1 MRVSS
6 LISSEHHREQ
16 IRRRIAVEEGDLST
30 SIGEIGS
37 DDGEDSPLQSKR
49 SSMLIDLITLQFEYL
64 PILKKATYYML
75 NLAQLLN
82 VSVAPLCT
90 HHQANLS
97 QLKSKQSQHLIHT
110 THVASM
116 SNFSF
121 LKYA

>member
-30 SIGEIGS
+30 SVGEIGS

-64 PILKKATYYML
+64 PILKKPTNYMF
-75 NLAQLLN
+75 NLDQLLN

-90 HHQANLS
+90 HHQTSLS
-97 QLKSKQSQHLIHT
+97 QLKTK
-110 THVASM
+110 
-116 SNFSF
+116 
-121 LKYA
+121 